1 MDIVYLKDVVSEDD
15 IGGKGINLAK
25 MQQNGFN
32 VPDAFIIKPSVFN
45 NILIDTSIRKKIDE
59 LIINCDIDNEDN
71 LRSTSNQ
78 IINILDSYTISDEIK
93 NKILDSYKQLNC
105 RYVAVRSSALLEDSK
120 SNAWAGQLETFLN
133 INENNLIESIIKCWE
148 SNFSPRALFYRIK
161 NGFSIELSI
170 AVIVQK
176 MIQSD
181 VSGVAFSVNP
191 TTNNKDEICIEAV
204 LGLGESI
211 VSGKVT
217 PDTYIIDKD
226 IYSIKSKDIRNQTTK
241 LIMINNQNNWTT
253 NHECNI
259 QKIGD
264 NQIIALSK
272 IIKDIESLYKYPVDV
287 EWAIENGIIYILQC
301 RPITT
306 YKDNEIITT
315 IKNAGNW
322 IFYVSRK
329 FNWFVENTEI
339 SSTLKEYQE
348 EIYGFDLATQNYLCL
363 NGDEYSL
370 ESDFELFC
378 KKLDNY
384 FEKDINFFEKFAKI
398 EMDIVDEIKEAIT
411 TLENN
416 NYKNANYSELLKY
429 FKLFNNIY
437 IKSFIAGMTRPD
449 DYLEYKLKKE
459 LANLNYSDAE
469 IEKIFS
475 KVATC
480 PNYYPLAY
488 SEEPL
493 DLLRIAKKY
502 KNNER
507 IDELIDEHIKK
518 YSWIKGPLEM
528 ENMVYDK
535 DDYIQRILNLV
546 EDNIDEKI
554 DNIINV
560 RKNIEQDYIN
570 ILEQYNFNIR
580 IIKLIK
586 AIRDFIFLRTYTT
599 EFSDHLFFIGRTTI
613 LKEISNRINIQL
625 SDLIMLEDKEIFEI
639 LDNDGKISDDIINIL
654 NQRKVGFA
662 IIWLNGNIQKVF
674 GCESIIIQEQIL
686 KQFKIS
692 TSNDITE
699 NKKIVGNIA
708 NKGKVQGIAK
718 VLNNY
723 NDIYKVN
730 RGDIIVA
737 SMTTPDLISA
747 MEKASGFITD
757 EGGITCHAAILS
769 REFDVPCVV
778 GTIDATKKI
787 HDGDLIELDANM
799 GIINILK
806 KV

>member
-1 MDIVYLKDVVSEDD
+1 MNIIFLKDIIAAEDV
-15 IGGKGINLAK
+15 GGKGFNLAK
-25 MQQNGFN
+25 MIQNNFN
-32 VPDAFIIKPSVFN
+32 VPDGFVIKYSAFKNHINKDIE
-45 NILIDTSIRKKIDE
+45 E
-59 LIINCDIDNEDN
+59 LVNKCDADDEDN
-71 LRSTSNQ
+71 LRATSNQ
-78 IINILDSYTISDEIK
+78 IINILKTYTISDEIK
-93 NKILDSYKQLNC
+93 KEIIDSYKQLNC
-105 RYVAVRSSALLEDSK
+105 KFVAVRSSAISEDGK
-120 SNAWAGQLETFLN
+120 SYAWAGQLETFLN
-133 INENNLIESIIKCWE
+133 IDENNLIESVIKCWE
-148 SNFSPRALFYRIK
+148 SNFSPRALFYRVK
-161 NGFSIELSI
+161 NRFTSDLSM

-181 VSGVAFSVNP
+181 ASGVAFSINP
-191 TTNNKDEICIEAV
+191 TTNDKNEICIEAV

-259 QKIGD
+259 QKIDD
-264 NQIIALSK
+264 NQILALSK
-272 IIKDIESLYKYPVDV
+272 IIKDIENLYKYPVDV

-306 YKDNEIITT
+306 YKDNEIVST
-315 IKNAGNW
+315 IQNAGNW

-339 SSTLKEYQE
+339 SSTLKSYQQ
-348 EIYGFDLATQNYLCL
+348 EIYGFDLSTQNYLCL

-370 ESDFELFC
+370 ESDFDLFC

-384 FEKDINFFEKFAKI
+384 FEQDVSFFEKFAKI
-398 EMDIVDEIKEAIT
+398 EIDIVDEIKEAIT

-416 NYKNANYSELLKY
+416 NYKNANYSQLLRY
-429 FKLFNNIY
+429 FKLFNDIY

-469 IEKIFS
+469 IDKIFS

-580 IIKLIK
+580 IVKLIK

-599 EFSDHLFFIGRTTI
+599 EFSDHLFFVGRTTI

-625 SDLIMLEDKEIFEI
+625 SDLIMLEDKEIVDI
-639 LDNDGKISDDIINIL
+639 LNNNGKISDTIIDTL
-654 NQRKVGFA
+654 NQRKIGFA
-662 IIWLNGNIQKVF
+662 IIWLNGNVQTLF
-674 GCESIIIQEQIL
+674 GNESILVQEEISKKFKTSSSNEINTNTMIL
-686 KQFKIS
+686 
-692 TSNDITE
+692 
-699 NKKIVGNIA
+699 GNIA

-730 RGDIIVA
+730 RGDILIA

-769 REFDVPCVV
+769 REFDVPCIV
-778 GTIDATKKI
+778 GTVDATKKI
-787 HDGDLIELDANM
+787 HDGDLLELDAYN
-799 GIINILK
+799 GRINILK

>member
-1 MDIVYLKDVVSEDD
+1 MDIVYLKDIKPEDEV
-15 IGGKGINLAK
+15 GGKGFNLAK
-25 MQQNGFN
+25 MMQNNFN
-32 VPDAFIIKPSVFN
+32 VPDGFVIKYSAFKNHINKDIE
-45 NILIDTSIRKKIDE
+45 E
-59 LIINCDIDNEDN
+59 LVNKCDADDEDN
-71 LRSTSNQ
+71 LRATSNQ
-78 IINILDSYTISDEIK
+78 IINILKTYTISDEIK
-93 NKILDSYKQLNC
+93 KEIIDSYKQLNC
-105 RYVAVRSSALLEDSK
+105 KFVAVRSSAISEDGK

-133 INENNLIESIIKCWE
+133 IDENNLIESVIKCWE
-148 SNFSPRALFYRIK
+148 SNFSPRALFYRVK
-161 NGFSIELSI
+161 NKFTSDLSI

-181 VSGVAFSVNP
+181 ASGVAFSINP
-191 TTNNKDEICIEAV
+191 TTNDKNEICIEAV

-259 QKIGD
+259 QKIDD
-264 NQIIALSK
+264 NQILALSK
-272 IIKDIESLYKYPVDV
+272 IIKDIENLYKYPVDV

-306 YKDNEIITT
+306 YKDNEIVST
-315 IKNAGNW
+315 IQNAGNW

-339 SSTLKEYQE
+339 SSTLKSYQQ
-348 EIYGFDLATQNYLCL
+348 EIYGFDLSTQNYLCL

-370 ESDFELFC
+370 ESDFDLFC

-384 FEKDINFFEKFAKI
+384 FEQDVSFFEKFAKI
-398 EMDIVDEIKEAIT
+398 EIDIVDEIKEAIT

-416 NYKNANYSELLKY
+416 KYKNANYSELLRY
-429 FKLFNNIY
+429 FKLFNDIY

-469 IEKIFS
+469 IDNIFS

-507 IDELIDEHIKK
+507 IDELIDEHINK

-570 ILEQYNFNIR
+570 ILEQYNYNIR
-580 IIKLIK
+580 IVKLIK

-599 EFSDHLFFIGRTTI
+599 EFSDHLFFVGRTTI

-625 SDLIMLEDKEIFEI
+625 SDLIMLEDKEIVDI
-639 LDNDGKISDDIINIL
+639 LNNNGKISDTIIDTL
-654 NQRKVGFA
+654 NQRKIGFA
-662 IIWLNGNIQKVF
+662 IIWLNGNVQTLF
-674 GCESIIIQEQIL
+674 GNESKLVQEEISKKFKTSSSNEINTNTMIL
-686 KQFKIS
+686 
-692 TSNDITE
+692 
-699 NKKIVGNIA
+699 GNIA

-730 RGDIIVA
+730 RGDILVA

-769 REFDVPCVV
+769 REFDVPCIV
-778 GTIDATKKI
+778 GTVDATKKI
-787 HDGDLIELDANM
+787 HDGDLVELDAYN
-799 GIINILK
+799 GRISILK

>member
-1 MDIVYLKDVVSEDD
+1 MDIVYLKDIKPEDEV
-15 IGGKGINLAK
+15 GGKGFNLAK
-25 MQQNGFN
+25 MMRNNFN
-32 VPDAFIIKPSVFN
+32 VPDGFVIKYSAFKNHINKDIE
-45 NILIDTSIRKKIDE
+45 E
-59 LIINCDIDNEDN
+59 LVNKCDADDEDN
-71 LRSTSNQ
+71 LHATSNQ
-78 IINILDSYTISDEIK
+78 IINILKTYTISDEIK
-93 NKILDSYKQLNC
+93 KQIIDSYKQLNC
-105 RYVAVRSSALLEDSK
+105 KFVAVRSSAMSEDGK

-133 INENNLIESIIKCWE
+133 IDENNLIESVIKCWE
-148 SNFSPRALFYRIK
+148 SNFSPRALFYRVK
-161 NGFSIELSI
+161 NKFTSDLSM

-181 VSGVAFSVNP
+181 ASGVAFSINP
-191 TTNNKDEICIEAV
+191 TTNDKNEICIEAV

-259 QKIGD
+259 QKIDD
-264 NQIIALSK
+264 NQILALSK
-272 IIKDIESLYKYPVDV
+272 IIKDIENLYKYPVDV

-306 YKDNEIITT
+306 YKDNEIVST
-315 IKNAGNW
+315 IQNAGNW

-339 SSTLKEYQE
+339 SSTLKSYQQ
-348 EIYGFDLATQNYLCL
+348 EIYGFDLSTQNYLCL

-370 ESDFELFC
+370 ESDFDLFC

-384 FEKDINFFEKFAKI
+384 FEQDVSFFEKFAKI
-398 EMDIVDEIKEAIT
+398 EIDIVDEIKEAIT

-416 NYKNANYSELLKY
+416 NYKNANYSELLRY
-429 FKLFNNIY
+429 FKLFNDIY

-469 IEKIFS
+469 IDKIFS

-580 IIKLIK
+580 IVKLIK

-599 EFSDHLFFIGRTTI
+599 EFSDHLFFVGRTTI
-613 LKEISNRINIQL
+613 LKEISNRINIQS
-625 SDLIMLEDKEIFEI
+625 SDLIMLEDKEIVDI
-639 LDNDGKISDDIINIL
+639 LNNNGKISDTIIDTL
-654 NQRKVGFA
+654 NQRKIGFA
-662 IIWLNGNIQKVF
+662 IIWLNGNVQTLF
-674 GCESIIIQEQIL
+674 GNESILVQKEISKIFKTSSSNEINTNTIIL
-686 KQFKIS
+686 
-692 TSNDITE
+692 
-699 NKKIVGNIA
+699 GNIA

-730 RGDIIVA
+730 RGDILVA

-769 REFDVPCVV
+769 REFDVPCIV
-778 GTIDATKKI
+778 GTVDATKKI
-787 HDGDLIELDANM
+787 HDGDLVELDAYN

>member
-1 MDIVYLKDVVSEDD
+1 MDIVYLKDIKPEDEV
-15 IGGKGINLAK
+15 GGKGFNLAK
-25 MQQNGFN
+25 MMQNNFN
-32 VPDAFIIKPSVFN
+32 VPDGFVIKYSAFKNHINKDIE
-45 NILIDTSIRKKIDE
+45 E
-59 LIINCDIDNEDN
+59 LVNKCDADDEDN
-71 LRSTSNQ
+71 LRATSNQ
-78 IINILDSYTISDEIK
+78 IINILKTYTISDEIK
-93 NKILDSYKQLNC
+93 KEIIDSYKQLNC
-105 RYVAVRSSALLEDSK
+105 KFVAVRSSAISEDGK

-133 INENNLIESIIKCWE
+133 IDENNLIESVIKCWE
-148 SNFSPRALFYRIK
+148 SNFSPRALFYRVK
-161 NGFSIELSI
+161 NRFTSDLSM

-181 VSGVAFSVNP
+181 ASGVAFSINP
-191 TTNNKDEICIEAV
+191 TTNDKNEICIEAV

-226 IYSIKSKDIRNQTTK
+226 IYSIKLKNIRNQTTK

-259 QKIGD
+259 QKIDD
-264 NQIIALSK
+264 NQILALSK
-272 IIKDIESLYKYPVDV
+272 IIKDIENLYKYPVDV

-306 YKDNEIITT
+306 YKDNEIVST
-315 IKNAGNW
+315 IQNAGNW

-339 SSTLKEYQE
+339 SSTLKSYQQ
-348 EIYGFDLATQNYLCL
+348 EIYGFDLSTQNYLCL

-370 ESDFELFC
+370 ESDFDLFC

-384 FEKDINFFEKFAKI
+384 FEQDVSFFEKFAKI
-398 EMDIVDEIKEAIT
+398 EIDIVDEIKEAIT

-416 NYKNANYSELLKY
+416 NYKNANYSELLRY
-429 FKLFNNIY
+429 FKLFNDIY

-469 IEKIFS
+469 IDNIFS

-507 IDELIDEHIKK
+507 IDELIDEHINK

-570 ILEQYNFNIR
+570 ILEQYNYNIR
-580 IIKLIK
+580 IVKLIK

-599 EFSDHLFFIGRTTI
+599 EFSDHLFFVGRTTI

-625 SDLIMLEDKEIFEI
+625 SDLIMLEDKEIVDI
-639 LDNDGKISDDIINIL
+639 LNNNGKISDTIIDTL
-654 NQRKVGFA
+654 NQRKIGFA
-662 IIWLNGNIQKVF
+662 IIWLNGNVQTLF
-674 GCESIIIQEQIL
+674 GNESKLVQEEISKKFKTSSSNEINTNTMIL
-686 KQFKIS
+686 
-692 TSNDITE
+692 
-699 NKKIVGNIA
+699 GNIA

-730 RGDIIVA
+730 RGDILVA

-769 REFDVPCVV
+769 REFDVPCIV
-778 GTIDATKKI
+778 GTVDATKKI
-787 HDGDLIELDANM
+787 HDGDLVELDAYN
-799 GIINILK
+799 GRISILK

>member
-1 MDIVYLKDVVSEDD
+1 MDIVYLKDIKPEDEV
-15 IGGKGINLAK
+15 GGKGFNLAK
-25 MQQNGFN
+25 MMQNNFN
-32 VPDAFIIKPSVFN
+32 VPDGFVIKYSAFKNHINKDIE
-45 NILIDTSIRKKIDE
+45 E
-59 LIINCDIDNEDN
+59 LVNKCDADDEDN
-71 LRSTSNQ
+71 LRATSNQ
-78 IINILDSYTISDEIK
+78 IINILKTYTISDEIK
-93 NKILDSYKQLNC
+93 KEIIDSYRQLNC
-105 RYVAVRSSALLEDSK
+105 KFVAVRSSAISEDGK

-133 INENNLIESIIKCWE
+133 IDENNLIESVIKCWE
-148 SNFSPRALFYRIK
+148 SNFSPRALFYRVK
-161 NGFSIELSI
+161 NRFTSDLSM

-181 VSGVAFSVNP
+181 ASGVAFSINP
-191 TTNNKDEICIEAV
+191 TTNDKNEICIEAV

-226 IYSIKSKDIRNQTTK
+226 IYSIKSKDIRTQTTK

-259 QKIGD
+259 QKVDD
-264 NQIIALSK
+264 NQILALSK
-272 IIKDIESLYKYPVDV
+272 IIKDIENLYKYPVDV

-306 YKDNEIITT
+306 YKDNEIVST
-315 IKNAGNW
+315 IQNAGNW

-339 SSTLKEYQE
+339 SSTLKSYQQ
-348 EIYGFDLATQNYLCL
+348 EIYGFDLSTQNYLCL

-370 ESDFELFC
+370 ESDFDLFC

-384 FEKDINFFEKFAKI
+384 FEQDVSFFEKFAKI
-398 EMDIVDEIKEAIT
+398 EIDIVDEIKEAIT

-416 NYKNANYSELLKY
+416 NYKNANYSELLRY
-429 FKLFNNIY
+429 FKLFNDIY

-469 IEKIFS
+469 IDKIFS

-580 IIKLIK
+580 IVKLIK

-599 EFSDHLFFIGRTTI
+599 EFSDHLFFVGRTTI

-625 SDLIMLEDKEIFEI
+625 SDLIMLEDKEIVDI
-639 LDNDGKISDDIINIL
+639 LNNNGKISDTIIDAL
-654 NQRKVGFA
+654 NQRKIGFA
-662 IIWLNGNIQKVF
+662 IIWLNGNVQTLFGNESILVQEEISKVF
-674 GCESIIIQEQIL
+674 KTSSSNEINTNTIIL
-686 KQFKIS
+686 
-692 TSNDITE
+692 
-699 NKKIVGNIA
+699 GNIA

-730 RGDIIVA
+730 RGDILVA

-769 REFDVPCVV
+769 REFDVPCIV
-778 GTIDATKKI
+778 GTVDATKKI
-787 HDGDLIELDANM
+787 HDGDLVELDAYN
-799 GIINILK
+799 GRINILK